1 MQGRAYS
8 RPMDSFDPRTYRD
21 ALGQFATGVT
31 IITARDADNRPVGV
45 TANSFNSVS
54 LDPPLV
60 LWSLAKSSR
69 SMPAF
74 EQAIDFNVHILASD
88 QDALSNRFASRSA
101 DKFAG
106 LDIGE
111 DGPPLLDGCTARF
124 RCKTR
129 HSYEGGDHVIFVGE
143 VVGFEHD
150 EKPPLLFHNGDYAD
164 KKRRIAKPD
173 NIISVDASSNPA
185 DDAGVVSYSVTDR
198 IATIT
203 LNSPDTRNALAEN
216 VIAALVDALERA
228 ENDPHISCVIVTGAG
243 ASFCS
248 GGNIKQIKALTAEQH
263 MSPLELEAWYRAHIQ
278 RIPDTMDALS
288 VPVIAAVNGHAIGA
302 GCDLAC
308 MCDIRIAAD
317 DAIFAESFLRVG
329 IIPGDGGAWL
339 LPRIIG
345 MARASQM
352 LLTGEFIDAVTAKD
366 YGLITEILSPDT
378 LLQRAQEL
386 AQQIVQY
393 PPAAIRKSKRLLKDA
408 RDVTLREHLD
418 QAAIWQGVLQ
428 QMDDHREAVDAILEK
443 RKPNFQGK

>member
-1 MQGRAYS
+1 
-8 RPMDSFDPRTYRD
+8 
-21 ALGQFATGVT
+21 
-31 IITARDADNRPVGV
+31 
-45 TANSFNSVS
+45 
-54 LDPPLV
+54 
-60 LWSLAKSSR
+60 
-69 SMPAF
+69 
-74 EQAIDFNVHILASD
+74 
-88 QDALSNRFASRSA
+88 
-101 DKFAG
+101 
-106 LDIGE
+106 
-111 DGPPLLDGCTARF
+111 
-124 RCKTR
+124 
-129 HSYEGGDHVIFVGE
+129 VGE